1 MMLNHAFDK
10 FILEKRISGLKE
22 VSISDYRN
30 TLTRFLR
37 SFGNT
42 EISQLAYDDVGSY
55 ILGLYKSGLSRAT
68 VSTYVRN
75 ARIFLRWVSAEYGLS
90 FDATKVKI
98 PKSPKKVVHI
108 YTDDEIR
115 DILNLSNLLFHGLRP
130 ETGLLFP

>member
-42 EISQLAYDDVGSY
+42 EISQLAYDDVGS
-55 ILGLYKSGLSRAT
+55 
-68 VSTYVRN
+68 
-75 ARIFLRWVSAEYGLS
+75 
-90 FDATKVKI
+90 
-98 PKSPKKVVHI
+98 
-108 YTDDEIR
+108 
-115 DILNLSNLLFHGLRP
+115 
-130 ETGLLFP
+130 